1 MKNYFD
7 KNGNYI
13 NIENLSLAEIYLRA
27 SEEGYKKGYVDG
39 SCGMKI
45 IRPVPNEIRDIVEG
59 DRLLDDR
66 DGTIAGRAHE

>member
-13 NIENLSLAEIYLRA
+13 NEENLSLAEIYSRGCV
-27 SEEGYKKGYVDG
+27 EGYKRGYTDA
-39 SCGMKI
+39 KI
-45 IRPVPNEIRDIVEG
+45 GEMRLSEEVNRLIKE

-66 DGTIAGRAHE
+66 DGSITGRAHE